1 MSRLDLLAVPLSP
14 LHVGE
19 GTEWT
24 PDTFKLEGKELLRFS
39 PQAVAADF
47 APTQARDFA
56 RAVDRGDLKLAQ
68 AILQGAVR
76 RQHVRERI
84 ALSSALER
92 ELGEAL
98 RNQHRAGRLHPFVR
112 GSGGPYLPGSA
123 VKGAIRTAL
132 LSARVQK
139 ELPRFRDWLARQ
151 RVQGGRSGQ
160 ASTELQA
167 QVLGTLDRDPFRF
180 IRVMDAP
187 LPEGRTRIEWIVTR
201 RRDGRRQELQ
211 MHFECLRPGL
221 ASAFPLVLDVREGL
235 AQAARARDPAK
246 APEYPIGTKEL
257 LRAIDGFFRRR
268 WQRDRERFSLTW
280 CPEPP
285 SQGPDGFPLL
295 LRVGRFSHF
304 ESASVEGLRAG
315 WRPQGGR
322 TIEEGST
329 RAVVQLAGNFASF
342 GWLLLLPRGKEEHLR
357 SLGWLAET
365 PAADEG
371 GRRDASSRRTAAPA
385 AVSGEGRGTGHFAAD
400 LTGRRGF
407 VEDEPVE
414 VVRDE
419 GAVLLVRFL
428 DSGDLEEVA
437 SEEFRPEE

>member
-1 MSRLDLLAVPLSP
+1 GGRRTLFRGGGLELRRRGPKGCLPEGGCRARRDKVALRAPGRKRLWTRHDLGAGALSRRRDRASACPGCRAGQPAPQPVARAAHGEHGGRSLQAFHSLRQGGRRDGGRWGAAVEKADPACPPGGDLPPARRGALWRAANRRAPGSPRDPARCASPDPGLQRGGIMSRLDLLAVPLSP

-84 ALSSALER
+84 ALSSASER

-211 MHFECLRPGL
+211 MHF
-221 ASAFPLVLDVREGL
+221 
-235 AQAARARDPAK
+235 
-246 APEYPIGTKEL
+246 
-257 LRAIDGFFRRR
+257 
-268 WQRDRERFSLTW
+268 
-280 CPEPP
+280 
-285 SQGPDGFPLL
+285 
-295 LRVGRFSHF
+295 
-304 ESASVEGLRAG
+304 
-315 WRPQGGR
+315 
-322 TIEEGST
+322 
-329 RAVVQLAGNFASF
+329 
-342 GWLLLLPRGKEEHLR
+342 
-357 SLGWLAET
+357 
-365 PAADEG
+365 
-371 GRRDASSRRTAAPA
+371 
-385 AVSGEGRGTGHFAAD
+385 
-400 LTGRRGF
+400 
-407 VEDEPVE
+407 
-414 VVRDE
+414 
-419 GAVLLVRFL
+419 
-428 DSGDLEEVA
+428 
-437 SEEFRPEE
+437 